1 MDNNKLKYRASVE
14 ISMGVSKNDLKE
26 AAIGF
31 AVTSAGTM
39 AGICMGNYI
48 HKSQST
54 DARFPLVSTIF
65 SGIMA
70 GFLFGSGMLMG
81 ASLKANQISNNQN

>member
-1 MDNNKLKYRASVE
+1 MDNNNVRYRASVE
-14 ISMGVSKNDLKE
+14 ISMGVTKNDLKA

-31 AVTSAGTM
+31 VVVSAGNMT
-39 AGICMGNYI
+39 GNCIGNYI

-54 DARFPLVSTIF
+54 DARFPLVTTIF

-70 GFLFGSGMLMG
+70 GFLFGSGILMG
-81 ASLKANQISNNQN
+81 ASRKANQIANNQN